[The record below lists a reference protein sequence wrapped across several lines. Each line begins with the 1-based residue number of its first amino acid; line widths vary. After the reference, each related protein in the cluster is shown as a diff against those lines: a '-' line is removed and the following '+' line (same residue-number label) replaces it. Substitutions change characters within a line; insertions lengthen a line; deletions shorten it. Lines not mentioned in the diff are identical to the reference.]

1 MIYFGQARAER
12 KHLKAIEHFLGKRIR
27 YGRDI
32 LPEKIL
38 TRLQEA
44 RLMAKEALGWGASGE
59 RLTDARSAP
68 KAEKARA
75 RTRKIGSIGA
85 RLG

>member
-44 RLMAKEALGWGASGE
+44 RLMAKEALE
-59 RLTDARSAP
+59 
-68 KAEKARA
+68 
-75 RTRKIGSIGA
+75 
-85 RLG
+85 